1 VRQTILESKNQA
13 NSCLLRAKSVAT
25 YIFRLL
31 QLCVQLCGLTSKL
44 GLITAKTIP
53 DDLKDCHRLHRV
65 SIAHVFLDLD
75 ESVDEHQDFLA
86 HGCAILKSECVSQK
100 KLK

>member
-1 VRQTILESKNQA
+1 
-13 NSCLLRAKSVAT
+13 
-25 YIFRLL
+25 
-31 QLCVQLCGLTSKL
+31 VQLCGLTSKL

-75 ESVDEHQDFLA
+75 ESVDGIQVFELVQNINIFQPM
-86 HGCAILKSECVSQK
+86 VVQF
-100 KLK
+100 